1 MRKFIRNHKKLTAL
15 LIMPSAL
22 LGFIGWEIAAP
33 IRGRIAAQV
42 DLMRGRYEILSIGLP
57 PPWRPR
63 PRRTLITSIHLRGE

>member
-22 LGFIGWEIAAP
+22 LRLIGWEFAVL

-42 DLMRGRYEILSIGLP
+42 DLMHGRYEILSVGLP
-57 PPWRPR
+57 PPGALVPLPLVAPLLR
-63 PRRTLITSIHLRGE
+63 LSI